1 MVFSKCLTSGFE
13 SFSTITAVKVA
24 ISVLRLPGTR
34 VAFQMHEVEQQGPRW
49 RFASE
54 MLPSRDEV
62 EKRQS
67 CQVSAVARGSALRF
81 VKNTL

>member
-54 MLPSRDEV
+54 MLPSWNEV
-62 EKRQS
+62 KKDNL
-67 CQVSAVARGSALRF
+67 ARYRLWPGEVLSDL
-81 VKNTL
+81 